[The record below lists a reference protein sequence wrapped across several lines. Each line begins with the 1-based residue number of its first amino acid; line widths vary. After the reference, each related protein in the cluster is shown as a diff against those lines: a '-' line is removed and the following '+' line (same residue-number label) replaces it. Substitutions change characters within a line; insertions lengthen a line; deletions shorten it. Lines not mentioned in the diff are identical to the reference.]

1 MDIMI
6 YHITFAKFT
15 WKLVSINYF

>member
-15 WKLVSINYF
+15 WKLVSIIYF